1 MCRSWEHRLPDLFLC
16 QQMQM
21 YHHLRR
27 HYTAHYTGCY
37 YKAIRQVK
45 GRAISRLKCSPIN
58 IHKRQRKWGHTHIII
73 WLASSL
79 QTPPDRFMSI
89 SSVVSCGLC
98 FSSPRVVT
106 ALLVL
111 LRCCYWNTLMI
122 PICTSSHM
130 YHLLSQIWFMLTAVV
145 VISHSCSPQLLND
158 TNAHKRV
165 HTLEHTF
172 SLCKLETWPNLS
184 KLQLVECC

>member
-58 IHKRQRKWGHTHIII
+58 IHKCQRKWGHTHIII

-111 LRCCYWNTLMI
+111 LRCCYFNDSNLHLFSYVSSTKSNMI
-122 PICTSSHM
+122 
-130 YHLLSQIWFMLTAVV
+130 YA
-145 VISHSCSPQLLND
+145 HSCGCNFSQL
-158 TNAHKRV
+158 
-165 HTLEHTF
+165 
-172 SLCKLETWPNLS
+172 
-184 KLQLVECC
+184 